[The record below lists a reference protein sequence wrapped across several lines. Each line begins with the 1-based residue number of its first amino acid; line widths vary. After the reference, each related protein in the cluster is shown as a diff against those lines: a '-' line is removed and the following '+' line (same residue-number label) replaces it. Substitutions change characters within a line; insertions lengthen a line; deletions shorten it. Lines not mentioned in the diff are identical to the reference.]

1 MKYRSEQYLPYV
13 YTEQGVSMLAGI
25 LKNDI
30 AIEVS
35 IKIIRALSEMRKILI
50 SNGQVF
56 ERITNVEYKL

>member
-1 MKYRSEQYLPYV
+1 
-13 YTEQGVSMLAGI
+13 MLAGI

-35 IKIIRALSEMRKILI
+35 IKIIRAFIEMRKILI

>member
-35 IKIIRALSEMRKILI
+35 IKIIRAFIEMRKILI